1 MYLYECIGG
10 ALDGEMYN
18 IPDDQIY
25 MAVRE
30 YESVHYY
37 RYYQGYLWSL
47 PLLQGIQGSTWHI
60 GDSQIIELEQ
70 GLGIDF

>member
-18 IPDDQIY
+18 IPDEQVYLAI
-25 MAVRE
+25 RE
-30 YESVHYY
+30 HESVHYY
-37 RYYQGYLWSL
+37 RYYRGYLWSL
-47 PLLQGIQGSTWHI
+47 PLLQGIQGSVWYV
-60 GDSQIIELEQ
+60 GQERIELEQ